1 MRLTVCLIAS
11 ARGLLLNGKSEKRG
25 TFSAVVFLPYCGTSS
40 KGLYCSICLA
50 RSTFFASSLRMA
62 SASHPFFMRE
72 QMSRYLCTSSSSDS
86 VGGAA
91 RCGKCSWKR
100 FSSCSS
106 STSNCDAMAARAT
119 CQVGV
124 GIAARKAT
132 GCYSMRWD
140 ATAWW
145 DAMRQLPCDLRAAY
159 RKEVVRVLLLL
170 RELFLKLLVDVEWD
184 CARVEARGRAE
195 PAASTTT
202 SSTKA
207 SARHFV
213 GMRRLRRG
221 CWWDV
226 V

>member
-1 MRLTVCLIAS
+1 MRQ
-11 ARGLLLNGKSEKRG
+11 NGG
-25 TFSAVVFLPYCGTSS
+25 
-40 KGLYCSICLA
+40 
-50 RSTFFASSLRMA
+50 
-62 SASHPFFMRE
+62 
-72 QMSRYLCTSSSSDS
+72 
-86 VGGAA
+86 
-91 RCGKCSWKR
+91 
-100 FSSCSS
+100 
-106 STSNCDAMAARAT
+106 
-119 CQVGV
+119 
-124 GIAARKAT
+124 
-132 GCYSMRWD
+132 
-140 ATAWW
+140 
-145 DAMRQLPCDLRAAY
+145 MRQLHYDLRAAY